1 MKDAHEK
8 GAYDAVY
15 ERRDAEARAKNA
27 VLLTKGPTG
36 VAKVKERKKNCK
48 SADLSRKRKKRQED
62 GLVQKLAL
70 LTEEGVALLGRLGSG
85 GSKLLDDDDDDGD
98 EYGGRLEEDDYLA
111 GAAALQA
118 LRAKKDKT
126 PADKEAIRKANDALS
141 KIRTRARKR
150 VKLEKDQER
159 AKALTG
165 RVEEL
170 ETEVCLLEDAL
181 SVI

>member
-48 SADLSRKRKKRQED
+48 TADLSRKRKKRQED

-70 LTEEGVALLGRLGSG
+70 LTEEGVALLGRLGCGAEELGLGNDGPGELIDADSFP
-85 GSKLLDDDDDDGD
+85 DD
-98 EYGGRLEEDDYLA
+98 
-111 GAAALQA
+111 AAALQKLIDDEEDA
-118 LRAKKDKT
+118 IVIKKKR
-126 PADKEAIRKANDALS
+126 EAIRQKVG
-141 KIRTRARKR
+141 RARKKA
-150 VKLEKDQER
+150 KLEKDQER
-159 AKALTG
+159 AKELSG